1 MTQKKFYLALIAIL
15 VGLIIGRKS
24 YTAGM
29 DVGEAKG
36 FTQGLNAGLLQGT
49 SEGYGIAISD
59 QVPSREL
66 FEMEVN

>member
-49 SEGYGIAISD
+49 SGGYDIAISD